1 MIWLSFIFAVGFV
14 GIHLSSKH
22 LKLLDVLPRSR
33 FLSIAGGIS
42 VAYVFLRLLPEL
54 AVFQDELQGELE
66 KSSLRFLENH
76 IYLIAM
82 AGLVVFYALE
92 NSVKSSKN
100 KNKREHV
107 QQPKSTSRI
116 FWVHI
121 ISFALY
127 NGIIGYLLIREEY
140 ENTWGIVLF
149 FIAMGVHF
157 VTNDKGMRATHKED
171 YDRYGRWLLAAA
183 ILIGWGIG
191 AFAEV
196 YEWIISVLTAFLA
209 GGVILNVLKEE
220 LPEDR
225 ESSLLAFCAGLISY
239 SVLLLL
245 L

>member
-14 GIHLSSKH
+14 GIHLFSKR
-22 LKLLDVLPRSR
+22 LKLLKVLPRSR

-42 VAYVFLRLLPEL
+42 VAYVFMHLLPEL
-54 AVFQDELQGELE
+54 GVFQKELQGKLE
-66 KSSLRFLENH
+66 NGGLQFLENH

-82 AGLVVFYALE
+82 AGLVIFYALE
-92 NSVKSSKN
+92 HSVKTSKRKN
-100 KNKREHV
+100 KQSGNP
-107 QQPKSTSRI
+107 QATSGI

-127 NGIIGYLLIREEY
+127 NGVISYLLVREEY
-140 ENTWGIVLF
+140 EDVWGMLLF

-157 VTNDKGMRATHKED
+157 MTNDKGLRATHQEE
-171 YDRYGRWLLAAA
+171 YDRYGRWLLAFS

-191 AFAEV
+191 AFADV
-196 YEWIISVLTAFLA
+196 HEWIISVLTAFLA

-220 LPEDR
+220 LPEER
-225 ESSLLAFCAGLISY
+225 ESSLLAFCLGLTSY
-239 SVLLLL
+239 SILLLL

>member
-1 MIWLSFIFAVGFV
+1 MIWLSFIFAIGFV
-14 GIHLSSKH
+14 LIHLFSKR
-22 LKLLDVLPRSR
+22 LKLLKVLPRSR

-42 VAYVFLRLLPEL
+42 VAYVFLHLLPEL
-54 AVFQDELQGELE
+54 GIFQDELQGELE
-66 KSSLRFLENH
+66 NGSLQFLENH
-76 IYLIAM
+76 IYLLAM
-82 AGLVVFYALE
+82 SGLAIFYALE
-92 NSVKSSKN
+92 HSVKTSKRKN
-100 KNKREHV
+100 KHLKE
-107 QQPKSTSRI
+107 PKAATGV

-127 NGIIGYLLIREEY
+127 NGVIGYLLVREEY
-140 ENTWGIVLF
+140 RDMWGMCLF

-157 VTNDKGMRATHKED
+157 ITNDKGLRATHPKD

-191 AFAEV
+191 AVTEV
-196 YEWIISVLTAFLA
+196 HEWIISVLTALLA

-225 ESSLLAFCAGLISY
+225 ESSLLAFCTGLISY
-239 SVLLLL
+239 SSLLLL